1 VIFEHIVS
9 KANDIVLVAEIPET
23 GRNFKIIYTNEA
35 LTRVFGYTAEEAQGQ
50 SPRILQGP
58 DTDAATV
65 AEISAAVHQGI
76 SVRRRLLNYSKSGE
90 RVWVEVNIVPLP
102 NAEGRTT
109 HFAAIERDVT
119 ADVEREVALEELSLR
134 DPLTRVGNRRAFE
147 ATLAREIA
155 AAKAA
160 GGDLAVALFD
170 LDHFKSVN
178 DVHGHQGGDLVLVAF
193 AAILLEG
200 ARRVDSVARIGGEE
214 FAVVLPGADVASAKS
229 LVERMCARLRA
240 RPLEVG
246 DGKTRV
252 VTTSAGVTGLQ
263 MGDETRDQL
272 MARADRALYDAKA
285 AGRDR
290 VVAIE
295 ATAAPSHGQAGLA
308 LAS

>member
-1 VIFEHIVS
+1 MIFEHIVS

-35 LTRVFGYTAEEAQGQ
+35 FTRVFGYTAEEAHGQ

-65 AEISAAVHQGI
+65 EEISAAVHAGV
-76 SVRRRLLNYSKSGE
+76 SVRRRLLNYSKSGQ

-119 ADVEREVALEELSLR
+119 ADVEREVALEELSMR
-134 DPLTRVGNRRAFE
+134 DPLTQVGNRRAFE
-147 ATLAREIA
+147 AALAR
-155 AAKAA
+155 
-160 GGDLAVALFD
+160 VALFD

-178 DVHGHQGGDLVLVAF
+178 DAHGHQGGDLVLVAF
-193 AAILLEG
+193 ANILTQSV
-200 ARRVDSVARIGGEE
+200 RRVDSIARIGGEE
-214 FAVVLPGADVASAKS
+214 FAVLLPGANATSARTI
-229 LVERMCARLRA
+229 VERICARLRG
-240 RPLEVG
+240 RPLDVG
-246 DGKTRV
+246 EGQTRV
-252 VTTSAGVTGLQ
+252 ITTSAGVTALLGP
-263 MGDETRDQL
+263 DEPRDQVV
-272 MARADRALYDAKA
+272 ARADRALYAAKA

-290 VVAIE
+290 VIAFE
-295 ATAAPSHGQAGLA
+295 PSAAPLQVDPALA

>member
-1 VIFEHIVS
+1 MIFEHIVS

-35 LTRVFGYTAEEAQGQ
+35 FTRVFGYTAEEAHGQ

-65 AEISAAVHQGI
+65 EEISAAVHAGV
-76 SVRRRLLNYSKSGE
+76 SVRRRLLNYSKSGQ

-119 ADVEREVALEELSLR
+119 ADVEREVALEELSMR
-134 DPLTRVGNRRAFE
+134 DPLTQVGNRRAFE
-147 ATLAREIA
+147 AALAREIA
-155 AAKAA
+155 AVKASGA
-160 GGDLAVALFD
+160 ELGVALFD

-178 DVHGHQGGDLVLVAF
+178 DAHGHQGGDLVLVAF
-193 AAILLEG
+193 ANILTQSV
-200 ARRVDSVARIGGEE
+200 RRVDSIARIGGEE
-214 FAVVLPGADVASAKS
+214 FAVLLPGANATSARTI
-229 LVERMCARLRA
+229 VERICARLRG
-240 RPLEVG
+240 RPLDVG
-246 DGKTRV
+246 EGQTRV
-252 VTTSAGVTGLQ
+252 ITTSAGVTALLGP
-263 MGDETRDQL
+263 DEPRDQVV
-272 MARADRALYDAKA
+272 ARADRALYAAKA

-290 VVAIE
+290 VIAFE
-295 ATAAPSHGQAGLA
+295 PSAAPLQVDPALA